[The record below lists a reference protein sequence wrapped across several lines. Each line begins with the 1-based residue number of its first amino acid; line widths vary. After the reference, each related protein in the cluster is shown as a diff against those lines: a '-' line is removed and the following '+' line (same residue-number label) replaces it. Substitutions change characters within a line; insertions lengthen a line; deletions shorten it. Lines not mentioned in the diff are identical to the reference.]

1 MIEIARLLQNKKNEN
16 YKFTKMVNDRPMYQS
31 LNGLYAIWFLP
42 CAMCTPDWML
52 GLSTNLDAGKITTGS
67 AASNRDTRCPDFGD
81 ASTEVWEAKWSSNTN
96 ITVTCIGKTIFK

>member
-1 MIEIARLLQNKKNEN
+1 MIEIAGLLQNKKNEN

-31 LNGLYAIWFLP
+31 FNGFYAIWFQ
-42 CAMCTPDWML
+42 PDPAWMI
-52 GLSTNLDAGKITTGS
+52 GTSTNLDAGKFKTGS
-67 AASNRDTRCPDFGD
+67 AGSHSDTRCPDFGD